1 MAIPNPVPRP
11 TLVGAVVLG
20 NGTYPTK
27 WTRNLDAANWLKNLY
42 FRRSAGAFTATV
54 VPAFRDGTLAGANA
68 TAKTFL
74 QTLTPDQLIGPRV
87 DARAAKRL
95 VT

>member
-11 TLVGAVVLG
+11 TIVGAVVLG

-27 WTRNLDAANWLKNLY
+27 WVRNIDAALWLKNLY

-54 VPAFRDGTLAGANA
+54 VPAFRDGTLAGGNA
-68 TAKTFL
+68 DAKTFL
-74 QTLTPDQLIGPRV
+74 QTLTTKKLVGPRV